1 MQPCYYLKD
10 YLYLNKKGHLPSCYS
25 ADMIVSTTD
34 TCSYTH
40 TYIFKDTHTRWY
52 FNCSKEVL
60 TTWPSRIPPCFYRS
74 LRLGVAAAREGRS
87 DHIVRPTTQ
96 FNSLPVSVVSRTY
109 TLKCKRAT
117 FVFSAAS
124 FSKAD
129 AIITWLSLSLISH

>member
-1 MQPCYYLKD
+1 ML
-10 YLYLNKKGHLPSCYS
+10 LLKKGHLPSCYS
-25 ADMIVSTTD
+25 ADIIVSTTD

-40 TYIFKDTHTRWY
+40 RYIFKDMHARWHFY
-52 FNCSKEVL
+52 CSKEVL
-60 TTWPSRIPPCFYRS
+60 TTWPSRILPCFYRS
-74 LRLGVAAAREGRS
+74 LRLGVAAASEGRGV
-87 DHIVRPTTQ
+87 HIVRPTTQ
-96 FNSLPVSVVSRTY
+96 FNPPPISVVSRTY